1 MILLVILYVSDYI
14 DFYLCAESARDQ
26 SSLLLDMVRHL
37 FGLTVDRHGVGSEL
51 AHQCLERI
59 QLMGLMSGIARPL
72 IGHDHAGLRLVPNL
86 LSRLPE
92 PIGVLLLG
100 VRCRRLLPT

>member
-1 MILLVILYVSDYI
+1 
-14 DFYLCAESARDQ
+14 
-26 SSLLLDMVRHL
+26 MVRHL

-100 VRCRRLLPT
+100 VCCRRDGLQGLLQGAG